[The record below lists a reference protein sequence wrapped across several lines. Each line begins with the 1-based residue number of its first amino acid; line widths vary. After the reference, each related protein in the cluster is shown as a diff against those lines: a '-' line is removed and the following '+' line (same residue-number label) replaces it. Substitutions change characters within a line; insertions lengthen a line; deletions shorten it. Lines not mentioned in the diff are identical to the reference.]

1 MFLTNLTETSIEDVP
16 LVDFVDIDRDGMIDM
31 FFI

>member
-1 MFLTNLTETSIEDVP
+1 MFLTNNTETTKDDVP
-16 LVDFVDIDRDGMIDM
+16 MVEFVDIDRDGMIDM